1 MWLFNRMKTAT
12 IELPDSVFERLV
24 SAAHRE
30 HQALPAYLTHLLAGH
45 AAASPQ
51 FRAEPSLPLIPSQ
64 RPGSVNLTNQRI
76 AELEST
82 DDAQRYGRTAGR

>member
-1 MWLFNRMKTAT
+1 MWLFSHMKTAM

-45 AAASPQ
+45 AAATPQ
-51 FRAEPSLPLIPSQ
+51 LRTEPSLPLIPSP
-64 RPGSVNLTNQRI
+64 RPGRVNLTNQRI
-76 AELEST
+76 AELESA
-82 DDAQRYGRTAGR
+82 DEAQRYGRTAGR